1 MDFLKDYDEKKR
13 QIRAEIRKAFSM
25 IDHDG
30 SGSLS
35 APELGEALIP
45 ILQYTPSEFEVKR
58 ILDLMDQDRN
68 GVITEDEFV
77 SAIETWL
84 AEDDTDIA
92 HASSSSSSSASR
104 KRARNM
110 DDSERVGIHMKI
122 QRFLGQVR
130 QESPTLLSCFLNY
143 SLFRRKHSLRLKIY
157 KKISL
162 LLAVS
167 S

>member
-1 MDFLKDYDEKKR
+1 
-13 QIRAEIRKAFSM
+13 M

-84 AEDDTDIA
+84 AEDDTDIVR
-92 HASSSSSSSASR
+92 ASSSSSSSR

-122 QRFLGQVR
+122 QRFLGQV
-130 QESPTLLSCFLNY
+130 
-143 SLFRRKHSLRLKIY
+143 
-157 KKISL
+157 
-162 LLAVS
+162 
-167 S
+167 